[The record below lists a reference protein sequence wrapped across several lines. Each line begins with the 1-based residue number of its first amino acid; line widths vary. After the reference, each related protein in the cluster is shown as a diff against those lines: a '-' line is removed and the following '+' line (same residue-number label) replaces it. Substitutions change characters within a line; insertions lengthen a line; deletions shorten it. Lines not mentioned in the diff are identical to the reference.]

1 MTLSELSYNVRTYG
15 KVAGLFFA
23 IVIVF
28 YALIVFTL
36 SIASGKPNKP
46 EANGL
51 NPKFGSIQKVVFE
64 EPLQTEKLS
73 FVLDT
78 IDGAYPSATSSASVY
93 YVQLPDITLVYLKRV
108 EQIAINFGFDVE
120 ITPYTRIDDA
130 WVKYENDTAILNI
143 NTRTFHYYF
152 SLKPANKL
160 QELLSASPSADIATA
175 QDTLTNR
182 ATSAL
187 SSQDSY
193 PENIATGKKNL
204 VYLRYDYATLSWVP
218 AQDSEVPQAVR
229 VDYFRQDAQ
238 LPFVSPKFFSSQNY
252 VVLAPVGPDGET
264 AEMSYK
270 TFTTID
276 DGGSLYPLISPTEAW
291 NRLESGQV
299 TTVSLAPNY
308 VLPIKIRDFYLA
320 YYDPESYQEYIQ
332 PVFVFL
338 GSDNYVGYTSA
349 VRDEYLLD
357 ETTQKPTP

>member
-15 KVAGLFFA
+15 KVAGIFFVFVIIFYA
-23 IVIVF
+23 VIV
-28 YALIVFTL
+28 LVL
-36 SIASGKPNKP
+36 SSTGKNSNVP

-93 YVQLPDITLVYLKRV
+93 YVKLPDITLVYLKRV
-108 EQIAINFGFDVE
+108 EQIAKNFGFDVE
-120 ITPYTRIDDA
+120 KTPYTRIDDA
-130 WVKYENDTAILNI
+130 WVKYESDMAVLNI
-143 NTRTFHYYF
+143 NTRTFHYF
-152 SLKPANKL
+152 FTLKPANKL
-160 QELLSASPSADIATA
+160 QELLSASSSADIATA

-193 PENIATGKKNL
+193 PENIATGKKNM

-218 AQDSEVPQAVR
+218 APDSEVPQAVR
-229 VDYFRQDAQ
+229 IDYFRQDAQ
-238 LPFVSPKFFSSQNY
+238 LPFVSPRFFSSQNY
-252 VVLAPVGPDGET
+252 VILAPVGPEGET

-270 TFTTID
+270 NFTTID
-276 DGGSLYPLISPTEAW
+276 DGGSFYPLISPTDAW
-291 NRLESGQV
+291 KRLEEGKV
-299 TTVSLAPNY
+299 TTVFLAPEHT
-308 VLPIKIRDFYLA
+308 LPIKIRDFYLA

-332 PVFVFL
+332 PIFVFL
-338 GSDNYVGYTSA
+338 GSDNYVGYTPA
-349 VRDEYLLD
+349 VKDEYLLD
-357 ETTQKPTP
+357 NTTQSPTP